1 MKTLVAVLIAA
12 VVMVSCGRTTPGR
25 RVFTVERING
35 MTPVKDQGRGSLCW
49 VYAMLATIETD
60 RLAIG
65 DSVNLSPAYVARS
78 VLGGLVEQRYLTQ
91 GEVDVRADGVAPM
104 LLSALA
110 EYGAMPYDA
119 YRSECNYDVL
129 CRKLNVLADQAV
141 RQRVGIKRLRDKTAY
156 VLDTAVNPVPR
167 RVWMYGMEYSMQE
180 FARSVC
186 SPADYVAV
194 TSYTHEPFY
203 ENVALD
209 LPANREGC
217 KFYNVPVDTLVSR
230 VEKALRL
237 GNGVCWE
244 GDVTNDGFS
253 FEDGVACLDNEGVTV
268 TQDMRQRAFERFS
281 VTDDHCMELVGLVRD
296 QAGRRYFVCKNS
308 WGTDNPYGGL
318 MYMSLGYFR
327 LNTVA
332 VVMKNLGS

>member
-1 MKTLVAVLIAA
+1 MKTFVALLIAA
-12 VVMVSCGRTTPGR
+12 AVMVSCGQTKPVR
-25 RVFTVERING
+25 RQFTVERING

-60 RLAIG
+60 RLALG
-65 DSVNLSPAYVARS
+65 DSVNLSPAYVARA
-78 VLGGLVEQRYLTQ
+78 VLGRLIEQRYLTQ
-91 GEVDVRADGVAPM
+91 GAVDVRADGMAPM
-104 LLSALA
+104 LLGALA

-119 YRSECNYDVL
+119 YRSDCNYDVL
-129 CRKLNVLADQAV
+129 CRRLNVLADQA
-141 RQRVGIKRLRDKTAY
+141 IRLRIGINRLRERTVA
-156 VLDTAVNPVPR
+156 VLDEAVNPMPR
-167 RVWMYGMEYSMQE
+167 HVWMYGMEYTTQE

-186 SPADYVAV
+186 SPADYVAM

-203 ENVALD
+203 KDVCLD
-209 LPANREGC
+209 VPANRAGC
-217 KFYNVPVDTLVSR
+217 RFYNVPVDTLVAC
-230 VEKALRL
+230 VERALRS

-253 FEDGVACLDNEGVTV
+253 FEDGVACLANEGVTV

-281 VTDDHCMELVGLVRD
+281 VTDDHCMELVGLARD

-308 WGTDNPYGGL
+308 WGTANPYGGL

-332 VVMKNLGS
+332 VVMKSPGS